1 MEVGVIMG
9 REVRKMLNKKIVN
22 IFLKYFI
29 LILMTAMFLFPL
41 LFMLST
47 SVKSINEIFTKSF
60 HLIPEVFHFEN
71 YANALKTIPY
81 LKYAGNTLFIT
92 VLNVVGQLL
101 ISPMVAYSLSKVDW
115 IGKRVVFV
123 VLLSTMLLPYQ
134 VTMIPVYIIW
144 HNLGLVGSYVPLIL
158 PAFFGYAFYIIILR
172 QFFMTIP
179 DSILESARIDGAS
192 EFRIYWNIMLPLCK
206 PALIS
211 VAIFT
216 FMFTWSDFLGPLIY
230 LTKQDKYTL
239 ALGLQQYMSQHTVAW
254 EQLMAASTMFTMPII
269 IIFFFAQRKF
279 IEGVVTTGL
288 KG

>member
-1 MEVGVIMG
+1 
-9 REVRKMLNKKIVN
+9 MLNKKIVN

-29 LILMTAMFLFPL
+29 LLLITAMFLFPL

-47 SVKSINEIFTKSF
+47 SLKSIDEIFTRSF
-60 HLIPEVFHFEN
+60 RLIPKVFHFEN
-71 YANALKTIPY
+71 YTNALKTIPY
-81 LKYAGNTLFIT
+81 LRYAGNTLFIT
-92 VLNVVGQLL
+92 VFNVVGQLL
-101 ISPMVAYSLSKVDW
+101 VSPMVAYSLSKVDW

-134 VTMIPVYIIW
+134 VTMIPLYIIW
-144 HNLGLVGSYVPLIL
+144 QKLGLVGSYVPLIL

-172 QFFMTIP
+172 QFFMSIP
-179 DSILESARIDGAS
+179 DSLLESAKIDGAS
-192 EFRIYWNIMLPLCK
+192 EFQIYWKIMLPLCK
-206 PALIS
+206 PALTT

-216 FMFTWSDFLGPLIY
+216 FLFTWSDFLGPLIY

-239 ALGLQQYMSQHTVAW
+239 ALGLQQYMSEHTVAW
-254 EQLMAASTMFTMPII
+254 EQLMAASAMFTIPII

-279 IEGVVTTGL
+279 IEGVVTSGL